1 MNSAAFESL
10 YRYLYKEKKYDKE
23 KIASF
28 VGVTIDEAAYK
39 RITGE
44 KYVPQA
50 N

>member
-10 YRYLYKEKKYDKE
+10 YRYLYKVKKYDKE
-23 KIASF
+23 KIASY
-28 VGVTIDEAAYK
+28 VGVTIDEAAYQ

-44 KYVPQA
+44 KYVSST